1 MQLNLVTPSMVGGKL
16 WLLSSGLLASHRQR
30 VFLWEVNFNFDF

>member
-16 WLLSSGLLASHRQR
+16 WLVVLRLACLSQIESISVGS
-30 VFLWEVNFNFDF
+30 